1 LSSPVSDESVRS
13 ERVSPSPGQTSA
25 SQTVVLKKRQ
35 APQAATEYSLTLYY
49 YSRNLGRKCSNHTK
63 EGKLVKEPN
72 IKLTKFELEVM
83 KAVWE
88 LGPTSIREIQE
99 KLPEKK
105 RPAYTT
111 VQTIIYRLEEKGA
124 VRRVKKIGNA
134 HIFEAAVTKKS
145 AHRRLINELL
155 DLFGGSARP
164 LMAHLVETGKLSLE
178 DVREL
183 ESDLLRQ
190 QDDQPASSSS
200 SSGGSGSGGRRR
212 TER

>member
-1 LSSPVSDESVRS
+1 M
-13 ERVSPSPGQTSA
+13 GQ
-25 SQTVVLKKRQ
+25 
-35 APQAATEYSLTLYY
+35 
-49 YSRNLGRKCSNHTK
+49 
-63 EGKLVKEPN
+63 EPN
-72 IKLTKFELEVM
+72 VKLTRFELEVM
-83 KAVWE
+83 SALWE
-88 LGPTSIREIQE
+88 LGPASVRELQE

-111 VQTIIYRLEEKGA
+111 VQTIVYRLEEKGA

-134 HIFEAAVTKKS
+134 HIFEATVTRKS

-155 DLFGGSARP
+155 ALFNGSARP

-190 QDDQPASSSS
+190 QEEQPKPEPKGVSKK
-200 SSGGSGSGGRRR
+200 R
-212 TER
+212 T